1 MLETKHEED
10 GAPCRYSIVS
20 SWFAARIMLTFLG
33 LLVSDC
39 RFLNF
44 HNLSVSDEAIVD
56 ILMLLDGVPMNTFS
70 LDRVTLTGEGR

>member
-1 MLETKHEED
+1 MSLLHCILAVCCRML
-10 GAPCRYSIVS
+10 
-20 SWFAARIMLTFLG
+20 LTFLG
-33 LLVSDC
+33 PLVSDC